1 MTTSNEPGT
10 RHPVTAS
17 AARTPPQ
24 IIEALGLA
32 RSIDLAAIT
41 SRQSALTMIQM
52 ATRDLSI
59 GDLLAVITTD
69 AMLCPPR
76 TGHIG
81 NWGNIAW
88 GRAGAMDF
96 NKAICAPG
104 YGYPL
109 IYGFTQTE
117 TDEQHL
123 GDWGY
128 LPGSLIDGD
137 VRTRLPLHA
146 WDGTEFA
153 PCSRE
158 RPLFTPFVQA
168 ELAGGLH
175 ALSDVHRQRMRL
187 HRQFRFEFEQAL
199 IARHEATV
207 RPLLMALVDEARH
220 RENSRRALQDLI
232 SHAAAID
239 GTVTRGD
246 LVVDGKGFKLVDC
259 YYPSTNALVEHAMV
273 PFRAVAHPRQ
283 FMDSIGSYPWRLPVV
298 SNTVISVLS
307 ALLNTH
313 TPDAG
318 AQRSGTSAPLIP
330 HLHWGGRDMAGY
342 PPRRKGYLLE
352 DTRIRSMKRICTTLV
367 GAFADVQ
374 PVCFVLL
381 PAAVFMLCPASANP
395 RDAELLAKLF
405 QKVREVAPVAAGA
418 AGASCLQQAI
428 EDATAA
434 WCDENAVALS
444 PYFLERFGPRRGGLP
459 SGDLPASSEPVEP
472 EGFREL
478 TLRQA
483 SMIVGALF
491 EIGAARAHTS

>member
-1 MTTSNEPGT
+1 MTKCIDLATQSPT
-10 RHPVTAS
+10 TAL
-17 AARTPPQ
+17 AARTPLQ

-32 RSIDLAAIT
+32 SRIDPAAIT

-52 ATRDLSI
+52 ATQDFPI
-59 GDLLAVITTD
+59 GDLLDVITSD
-69 AMLCPPR
+69 VALCPPR
-76 TGHIG
+76 TGHVG
-81 NWGNIAW
+81 NWGNIAD

-117 TDEQHL
+117 TDEPRQ

-137 VRTRLPLHA
+137 VRTLLPLHA

-153 PCSRE
+153 PCTRE
-158 RPLFTPFVQA
+158 RALFTPFVQA

-175 ALSDVHRQRMRL
+175 ALSDVHRQRM
-187 HRQFRFEFEQAL
+187 HAHQQFRFQFEQAL
-199 IARHEATV
+199 IARHEQLV
-207 RPLLMALVDEARH
+207 RPLLTVLIEEARH

-232 SHAAAID
+232 SHAAALD
-239 GTVTRGD
+239 GTVTRSD

-259 YYPSTNALVEHAMV
+259 YYPSAEALVEHAMF
-273 PFRAVAHPRQ
+273 PFRAVAHPRA
-283 FMDSIGSYPWRLPVV
+283 FMDAIGCLPWRLPVV

-307 ALLNTH
+307 AILGTHYSSVEALRRASTGPLN
-313 TPDAG
+313 
-318 AQRSGTSAPLIP
+318 P

-352 DTRIRSMKRICTTLV
+352 DAKVRSMKRICTTLV
-367 GAFADVQ
+367 GTFSEI
-374 PVCFVLL
+374 PPISFVLL
-381 PAAVFMLCPASANP
+381 PATVFMLCPTSVHP
-395 RDAELLAKLF
+395 GDAELLTTLF
-405 QKVREVAPVAAGA
+405 RKVRELPLAKAN
-418 AGASCLQQAI
+418 ASGTEALQNAI
-428 EDATAA
+428 EDAARS
-434 WCDENAVALS
+434 WHDVNAGKLS
-444 PYFLERFGPRRGGLP
+444 PYFIERFGPRRGGMPSVGLP
-459 SGDLPASSEPVEP
+459 CFSDPVEP

-478 TLRQA
+478 TFRQA

-491 EIGAARAHTS
+491 EIGAARTSP